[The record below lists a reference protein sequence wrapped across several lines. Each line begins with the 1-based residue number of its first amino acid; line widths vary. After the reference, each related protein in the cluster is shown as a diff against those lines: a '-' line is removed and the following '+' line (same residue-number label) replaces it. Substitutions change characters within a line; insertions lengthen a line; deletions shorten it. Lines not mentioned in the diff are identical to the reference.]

1 MCPVVRFKTTV
12 NFNILNIPVHIFW
25 TYISMKC
32 VLFVFWWNMS
42 LLSGCDGQLGN
53 LRRVLAANQSWCA
66 NSPQKKQKYAMHTAQ
81 IYSVTVWKMQNT
93 KYKVQYMKYN
103 AQSHHMKSPIY
114 NALIQY
120 STMCKSTREKKSQ
133 ALATPPLLSLVNYPQ
148 FSIHLY
154 SFCIPGTLHICTQ
167 YLYFQSICVLYSIIC
182 VWCLVFFTPV
192 NCCSF

>member
-1 MCPVVRFKTTV
+1 MRKLTAEKAEICNAHCT
-12 NFNILNIPVHIFW
+12 NIQ
-25 TYISMKC
+25 C
-32 VLFVFWWNMS
+32 
-42 LLSGCDGQLGN
+42 
-53 LRRVLAANQSWCA
+53 
-66 NSPQKKQKYAMHTAQ
+66 NSVK
-81 IYSVTVWKMQNT
+81 NT

-120 STMCKSTREKKSQ
+120 SAMCKSTREKKSQ